1 MMNGESTRAG
11 GRAGRIEK
19 PMIEGRIEL
28 HGHVIDSLIL
38 PRTLDEI
45 VDHGAEYEIERF
57 EVGKRNEDP
66 SHVCIRLQAPDSATL
81 DGLLDVLQR
90 LGAQVP
96 EERDA
101 RTEAA
106 PMDGA
111 FPDTFYST
119 TNMRTQVRL
128 NGRWVPVA
136 GPEMDCGILIEGETA
151 RTIPMGE
158 VRAGDRLVVG
168 REGVRVQPV
177 ERERTRQAFEFMGSD
192 VSSER
197 PKALAIEEI
206 ASYIRAVKERGGK
219 VLVVGGPA
227 VVHTNAVGAMSG
239 LIMDGWVD
247 VLFAGNALATHD
259 LEFALFK
266 TSLGVYLEKGSP
278 AEGGH
283 EHHLRAINKIRLA
296 GGIAAAVEKGL
307 VTSGVM
313 HAVVKKGIDYVL
325 AGSIRDDG
333 PLPEVITD
341 VIEAQKAMREQLKG
355 VEVCLIVASMLHGIA
370 VGNLMPAEVKTVCVD
385 INPSVVTKLL
395 DRGSFQ
401 TVGLVTDVD
410 AFLRG
415 LHASLSR

>member
-1 MMNGESTRAG
+1 MV
-11 GRAGRIEK
+11 
-19 PMIEGRIEL
+19 EGRIEL

-38 PRTLDEI
+38 PKTLDEI
-45 VDHGAEYEIERF
+45 VDHGAEYEIEKF
-57 EVGKRNEDP
+57 EVGRRNEDP

-81 DGLLDVLQR
+81 DGLLDSLQR

-96 EERDA
+96 EAKDA
-101 RTEAA
+101 NTEAA
-106 PMDGA
+106 AVDGA

-128 NGRWVPVA
+128 SGRWVPVA
-136 GPEMDCGILIEGETA
+136 NPEMDCGILVEGDTA
-151 RTIPMGE
+151 RTIPMGD
-158 VRAGDRLVVG
+158 VRVGDRLVVG

-197 PKALAIEEI
+197 PKALAVEEI
-206 ASYIRAVKERGGK
+206 ASYIRTVKARGGK

-227 VVHTNAVGAMSG
+227 VVHTNAVEAMSS

-313 HAVVKKGIDYVL
+313 HAAVTKGIDYVL

-341 VIEAQKAMREQLKG
+341 VIEAQKAMREKLKG
-355 VEVCLIVASMLHGIA
+355 VEICLIVASMLHGIA

-415 LHASLSR
+415 LHATLSREDVTAPGTAE

>member
-1 MMNGESTRAG
+1 
-11 GRAGRIEK
+11 
-19 PMIEGRIEL
+19 
-28 HGHVIDSLIL
+28 
-38 PRTLDEI
+38 
-45 VDHGAEYEIERF
+45 
-57 EVGKRNEDP
+57 
-66 SHVCIRLQAPDSATL
+66 
-81 DGLLDVLQR
+81 
-90 LGAQVP
+90 
-96 EERDA
+96 
-101 RTEAA
+101 
-106 PMDGA
+106 
-111 FPDTFYST
+111 
-119 TNMRTQVRL
+119 MRTQVRL
-128 NGRWVPVA
+128 NGRWIPVA
-136 GPEMDCGILIEGETA
+136 NPEMDCGILVKGGAAE
-151 RTIPMGE
+151 TIPMGD
-158 VRAGDRLVVG
+158 VRRGDVIVTG

-177 ERERTRQAFEFMGSD
+177 ERGRTRQAFEFMGSD

-206 ASYIRAVKERGGK
+206 ATYVRTVKERGGK

-227 VVHTNAVGAMSG
+227 VVHTGAVGALSG

-259 LEFALFK
+259 LEFAIFK

-283 EHHLRAINKIRLA
+283 EHHLRAINKVRLA
-296 GGIAAAVEKGL
+296 GGIAGAVEKGI

-313 HAVVKKGIDYVL
+313 HAVVKTGIDYVL

-341 VIEAQKAMREQLKG
+341 VIEAQKAMRAQLKG
-355 VEVCLIVASMLHGIA
+355 VEVCIIVASMLHGIA
-370 VGNLMPAEVKTVCVD
+370 VGNLMAAEVKTICVD

-415 LHASLSR
+415 LHASLSKG

>member
-1 MMNGESTRAG
+1 MVER
-11 GRAGRIEK
+11 
-19 PMIEGRIEL
+19 RIEL

-45 VDHGAEYEIERF
+45 VDHGAEYEIEHF

-66 SHVCIRLQAPDSATL
+66 SHVVIRLQAPDAGTM
-81 DGLLDVLQR
+81 DGLLDALQR
-90 LGAQVP
+90 IGAQVP
-96 EERDA
+96 EEQDA
-101 RTEAA
+101 QTEDAA
-106 PMDGA
+106 VNGA
-111 FPDTFYST
+111 FPEAFYST

-128 NGRWVPVA
+128 DGAWIPVA
-136 GPEMDCGILIEGETA
+136 NPEMDCGII
-151 RTIPMGE
+151 
-158 VRAGDRLVVG
+158 VRGDRAETIAMGDVRVGDRIVVG
-168 REGVRVQPV
+168 RGGVRVKPV

-197 PKALAIEEI
+197 PKALAVEEI
-206 ASYIRAVKERGGK
+206 ASYIRAVKDRGGK

-227 VVHTNAVGAMSG
+227 IVHTGAVGALSS
-239 LIMDGWVD
+239 LIMDDWVD
-247 VLFAGNALATHD
+247 ILFAGNALATHD

-296 GGIAAAVEKGL
+296 GGIAAAVESGL
-307 VTSGVM
+307 VKSGVM
-313 HAVVKKGIDYVL
+313 HACVTKGIDYVL

-341 VIEAQKAMREQLKG
+341 VIDAQKAMREKLKG
-355 VEVCLIVASMLHGIA
+355 VEICLIVASMLHGIA

>member
-1 MMNGESTRAG
+1 MVER
-11 GRAGRIEK
+11 
-19 PMIEGRIEL
+19 RIEL

-45 VDHGAEYEIERF
+45 VDHGAEYEIEKF
-57 EVGKRNEDP
+57 EVGRRNEDP
-66 SHVCIRLQAPDSATL
+66 SHVRICIQAPDSGIL
-81 DGLLDVLQR
+81 DDLLDALQR
-90 LGAQVP
+90 IGAQVP
-96 EERDA
+96 EENDA

-106 PMDGA
+106 SVDGA

-119 TNMRTQVRL
+119 TNMRTHVRL
-128 NGRWVPVA
+128 DGKWIPVA
-136 GPEMDCGILIEGETA
+136 NPEMDCGIIVRDGAAE
-151 RTIPMGE
+151 TIPMGD
-158 VRAGDRLVVG
+158 VRRGDVLIVG

-177 ERERTRQAFEFMGSD
+177 ERGRTRQAFEFMGSD

-206 ASYIRAVKERGGK
+206 AGYIRTVKERGGK

-227 VVHTNAVGAMSG
+227 VVHTNAVAAMSG

-259 LEFALFK
+259 LEFAIFK

-296 GGIAAAVEKGL
+296 GGIAAAVEKGV

-341 VIEAQKAMREQLKG
+341 VIEAQKAMRAKLKG
-355 VEVCLIVASMLHGIA
+355 VEVCIIVASMLHGIA
-370 VGNLMPAEVKTVCVD
+370 VGNIMPAEVKTICVD

-401 TVGLVTDVD
+401 TIGLVTDVD

-415 LHASLSR
+415 LHASLSKG